1 MRASFGDGKVA
12 PELVARKEAVALGRL
27 NESVP
32 PSPFVVRFVDAGSV
46 RVGGEPVTPWTAIEY
61 VHGGIEGT
69 TLEDR
74 VTYSL
79 HKTGYAFEPSRA
91 AHAIRCLASG
101 LSAIHAAGIIHRDLS
116 PGNVL
121 CCGFGE
127 TEIFKISDFGVA
139 RATGLELSFEGLN
152 LGTLGY
158 SAPESSNTTA
168 GPHSDVFSFATVV
181 FYLLTG
187 QHYFDA
193 DTPME
198 ASRLFMSESP
208 PAFPR
213 TPRCVRSCSSVPRR
227 ARPSMLRS
235 PAQPPGPLRSARRPP
250 SNSAPRS
257 CLGSVRRP
265 RVPSRAND
273 SCRPYAGLALRLRGV
288 STNGASEAVRAMTSQ
303 FAARRGTLTVVPS
316 RSR

>member
-32 PSPFVVRFVDAGSV
+32 PSPFVVRLSTLAACTS
-46 RVGGEPVTPWTAIEY
+46 GGGPVTPGPPSNTF
-61 VHGGIEGT
+61 HGGVEGT

-91 AHAIRCLASG
+91 AHAIRCLRHSGSRRSTPLASFTGSLARQRALLWLRRNRNLQNLGLRRGASG
-101 LSAIHAAGIIHRDLS
+101 
-116 PGNVL
+116 
-121 CCGFGE
+121 
-127 TEIFKISDFGVA
+127 
-139 RATGLELSFEGLN
+139 RASEPLRGAES
-152 LGTLGY
+152 GTLGY

-168 GPHSDVFSFATVV
+168 GPYSDVFSFATVV

-198 ASRLFMSESP
+198 ASACSCRSRARAS
-208 PAFPR
+208 PR

-235 PAQPPGPLRSARRPP
+235 PAQPPGPLQRPATAE
-250 SNSAPRS
+250 NSAPRS

-273 SCRPYAGLALRLRGV
+273 SCRPYVGPALRLRGV
-288 STNGASEAVRAMTSQ
+288 STDGHPQPS
-303 FAARRGTLTVVPS
+303 AR
-316 RSR
+316 